1 MFFLGSLLG
10 REALYRMLGERWRH
24 GLEGVRKRGLLA
36 VVTFRLLPIAPFTLV
51 NLAAGASG
59 IRFVD
64 FLVGTLIGML
74 PGLVL
79 MSVMGDRIVRIL
91 AEPSAS
97 DIAILVLC
105 VAGLIG
111 LAIAAQAVL
120 SRRGG
125 RS

>member
-1 MFFLGSLLG
+1 MGP
-10 REALYRMLGERWRH
+10 
-24 GLEGVRKRGLLA
+24 
-36 VVTFRLLPIAPFTLV
+36 RLLPIAPFTLV

-79 MSVMGDRIVRIL
+79 LSVMGDRIIRIL
-91 AEPSAS
+91 AEPSVG
-97 DIAILVLC
+97 DILILVLC
-105 VAGLIG
+105 VAALIG

-125 RS
+125 RA